1 MFDEELFQKALDQ
14 PRLQGHVPT
23 YLKSNRAEPIR
34 VLQEPELQAMT
45 KQWFVDFESKLD
57 HYSKHFQTD
66 LSWVMTWAK
75 KYWWSFLVRDMDL
88 NHELYAPDIKYTDV
102 STFGHTIRGIDEFVT
117 YNFAFFE
124 AIPDW
129 RYDPLP
135 DQVYL
140 DVKPDGTVRTM
151 IRYIGSGHWTGALRL
166 HPFDDSAPR
175 VYGTGQFIQC
185 PAVDRYHFNKD
196 GLMEEGETLYD
207 IVDGLQRGGI
217 LPGGDSRL
225 LRGLFGLSK
234 VPATA
239 SRLTRGVNTLLG
251 RR

>member
-1 MFDEELFQKALDQ
+1 MFDEEKFQQALDQ
-14 PRLQGHVPT
+14 PRLRGPVPT
-23 YLKSNRAEPIR
+23 FLESNRAEPVR
-34 VLQEPELQAMT
+34 VYQEHELQAMT
-45 KQWFVDFESKLD
+45 KQWFVDFQTKLD
-57 HYSKHFQTD
+57 HYSKAFDQD

-88 NHELYAPDIKYTDV
+88 NHELYAPDIRYTDV
-102 STFGHTIRGIDEFVT
+102 STLGHTIVGIDEFVK
-117 YNFAFFE
+117 YNFAFFA

-135 DQVYL
+135 DQVYI

-166 HPFDDSAPR
+166 HPYDDSAPC
-175 VYGTGQFIQC
+175 VYGNGQFIQC
-185 PAVDRYHFNKD
+185 PAVDRYHFNAD

-207 IVDGLQRGGI
+207 IVDGLQRGGV

-225 LRGLFGLSK
+225 LRLLFSASKIPSTVTKVRRKLSL
-234 VPATA
+234 
-239 SRLTRGVNTLLG
+239 SS
-251 RR
+251 